1 MQLSIIVVNYNV
13 KYFLEH
19 CLLSV
24 FRACEGLEAEVF
36 VVDNASTDGS
46 VEMVRA
52 RFPQAILM
60 ANTDN
65 VGFAKANNQAVAVAR
80 GAYILYLNPDTIL
93 PEDALQKCYTYM
105 QAHPEAGALG
115 CRLVDGKGAFLPESK
130 RGFPSAAVAFYKI
143 SGLSGLFPRSRRFN
157 QYHLGFLSEHETH
170 TVDVLV
176 GCFMFCRKL
185 VIDTV
190 GSFDETYFMYGED
203 IDLSY
208 RIKQAGYE
216 NVYFP
221 ETTVIHYKGESTKK
235 GSLNY
240 VRMFYLAMIIFA
252 KKHFSSSQKQ
262 AFVFLIQCAI
272 YVRAL
277 LALVIRVFNIIKL
290 PLLDAGIM
298 LLALWSMKQL
308 WVTQVKTE
316 TVYAPSLLWM
326 FFAGY
331 IITWIGTVFLSG
343 GYDKPYKAAR
353 LMRGML
359 WGGLITLAIYGLL
372 PETVRFSRGIT
383 VLGALG
389 ATLLM
394 VMMRW
399 VLQAIGVDSV
409 APDDTRKQRVLLVSD
424 AEGEQAVRQLWQ
436 QAHIEKQII
445 GRIEPT
451 GIDEKL
457 NASGLDAS
465 SSTNIMFPNTTALG
479 SLQELPQLA
488 TVFQSTEIIYVQAAL
503 SFEKII
509 ASMQACGTS
518 YDYKLHSAG
527 TDSIIGSNSKNTA
540 GDLYTTDIR
549 YALATPAAR
558 RNKRVADVCMGFLGI
573 ILFPFLAFGLTHPA
587 TWLPNMVQILI
598 GNKTWV
604 GYLSRKPFP
613 ACKPYLLAL
622 DGGRLA
628 PNDPRQEPL
637 IRWYARDYS
646 VNDDIKR
653 VLKNWRSL

>member
-24 FRACEGLEAEVF
+24 FRACEGLEAEVL
-36 VVDNASTDGS
+36 VVDNASSDGS
-46 VEMVRA
+46 VDMVSA

-60 ANTDN
+60 ANTEN
-65 VGFAKANNQAVAVAR
+65 VGFAKANNQAVAVAK

-93 PEDALQKCYTYM
+93 PEDALHKCYDYM
-105 QAHPEAGALG
+105 QTHPNAGALG
-115 CRLVDGKGAFLPESK
+115 CRLVDGTGAFLPESK

-157 QYHLGFLSEHETH
+157 QYHVGYLSEHETH
-170 TVDVLV
+170 AVDVLV
-176 GCFMFCRKL
+176 GCFMFCRKT

-208 RIKQAGYE
+208 RIKQAGFE

-240 VRMFYLAMIIFA
+240 VRMFYQAMIIFA
-252 KKHFSSSQKQ
+252 KKHFASSQKQ
-262 AFVFLIQCAI
+262 AFVLLIQCAI
-272 YVRAL
+272 YLRAL
-277 LALVIRVFNIIKL
+277 LALVVRVFNIIKL
-290 PLLDAGIM
+290 PLLDAGVM
-298 LLALWSMKQL
+298 LLALWSMKHL
-308 WVTQVKTE
+308 WVTQVKTD
-316 TVYAPSLLWM
+316 TVYAPTLLWS
-326 FFAGY
+326 FFSGY
-331 IITWIGTVFLSG
+331 ILVWLGTVFLSG

-359 WGGLITLAIYGLL
+359 WGGIVTLAIYGLL

-394 VMMRW
+394 VLVRW
-399 VLQAIGVDSV
+399 ILQGLGIDSV
-409 APDDTRKQRVLLVSD
+409 APDDTRRQRVLLVSD

-445 GRIEPT
+445 GRIAPQ
-451 GIDEKL
+451 
-457 NASGLDAS
+457 SPDARH
-465 SSTNIMFPNTTALG
+465 ALG
-479 SLQELPQLA
+479 SLNELPQLA
-488 TVFQSTEIIYVQAAL
+488 AMFQATEIIYVQSAL
-503 SFEKII
+503 SFQDII
-509 ASMQACGTS
+509 HSMQACGTF
-518 YDYKLHSAG
+518 YEYKLHSAG

-558 RNKRVADVCMGFLGI
+558 RNKRLADISMALVGI
-573 ILFPFLAFGLTHPA
+573 LLFPFLAFGLTQPLR
-587 TWLPNMVQILI
+587 WLPNMVQLLI
-598 GNKTWV
+598 GQKTWV
-604 GYLSRKPFP
+604 GYVSQKPFP
-613 ACKPYLLAL
+613 PCKPYLLAL
-622 DGGRLA
+622 DGGQLA
-628 PNDPRQEPL
+628 PNDPRHESL
-637 IRWYARDYS
+637 IRWYAREYT
-646 VNDDIKR
+646 VNDDIRR
-653 VLKNWRSL
+653 VLKHWRTL

>member
-24 FRACEGLEAEVF
+24 FRACEKLEAEVF

-46 VEMVRA
+46 VAMVRE
-52 RFPQAILM
+52 RFPQAVLM
-60 ANTDN
+60 ANTEN

-80 GAYILYLNPDTIL
+80 GEYILYLNPDTIL
-93 PEDALQKCYTYM
+93 PEDALQKCYAYM

-115 CRLVDGKGAFLPESK
+115 CRLVDGTGAFLPESK

-157 QYHLGFLSEHETH
+157 QYHLGYLPEHETH
-170 TVDVLV
+170 AVDVLV
-176 GCFMFCRKL
+176 GCFMFCRKS

-221 ETTVIHYKGESTKK
+221 DTTVIHYKGESTKK

-240 VRMFYLAMIIFA
+240 VRMFYQAMIIFA
-252 KKHFSSSQKQ
+252 KKHFASSQKQ

-272 YVRAL
+272 YLRAL
-277 LALVIRVFNIIKL
+277 LALVVRVFNIVKL
-290 PLLDAGIM
+290 PLLDAVVM
-298 LLALWSMKQL
+298 LLALWSMKHV
-308 WVTQVKTE
+308 WVTQVKTD
-316 TVYAPSLLWM
+316 TVYAPELLWS

-331 IITWIGTVFLSG
+331 ILVWLGTVFLSG
-343 GYDKPYKAAR
+343 GYDRPYKPLR

-372 PETVRFSRGIT
+372 PETLRFSRGIT

-394 VMMRW
+394 VMVRW
-399 VLQAIGVDSV
+399 VLQGLGIDSV
-409 APDDTRKQRVLLVSD
+409 APDDTRKQRVLLVSNE
-424 AEGEQAVRQLWQ
+424 EGEQAVRHLWQ

-451 GIDEKL
+451 
-457 NASGLDAS
+457 ASVS
-465 SSTNIMFPNTTALG
+465 PQALG
-479 SLQELPQLA
+479 ALSELPQLA
-488 TVFQSTEIIYVQAAL
+488 GVFQATEIIFVQGVL
-503 SFEKII
+503 SFQSII
-509 ASMQACGTS
+509 SAMQACGVG
-518 YDYKLHSAG
+518 YEYKLHSAG

-540 GDLYTTDIR
+540 GDLYTTDIQ
-549 YALATPAAR
+549 YALSTPAAR
-558 RNKRVADVCMGFLGI
+558 RKKRVADVCMAVLGI
-573 ILFPFLAFGLTHPA
+573 LLFPILAFGLSNPMH
-587 TWLPNMVQILI
+587 WLPNMVQIVV
-598 GNKTWV
+598 GQKTWV
-604 GYLSRKPFP
+604 GYLWRKPFP
-613 ACKPYLLAL
+613 PCKPYLLSL

-637 IRWYARDYS
+637 IRWYARDYT
-646 VNDDIKR
+646 VNDDIRR
-653 VLKNWRSL
+653 VLKHWRTL